1 MDISPPFEVKFI
13 ETARQLHSS
22 GLHTSDNGVLV
33 ARLEG
38 QDVIVIT
45 PAQSEFSSIERN
57 DICRV
62 NGAGEVLHRPPSA
75 ELPAELDFYLKVFQD
90 RPDALV
96 VAHVYPPH
104 ASVFAEKSELF
115 ELSENP
121 DHSRVRELIKVEC
134 RECPSRFT
142 GLCSCRPDIRQSYA
156 GADALLIREDGIIVL
171 AADFDSLFMKV
182 ETIEESAKK
191 SYLSNSF

>member
-22 GLHTSDNGVLV
+22 GLNTSDEGVLV
-33 ARLEG
+33 ARVEG
-38 QDVIVIT
+38 RDLIAIT
-45 PAQSEFSSIERN
+45 PAQSEFQSLERD

-62 NGAGEVLHRPPSA
+62 NGAGEVLHRPASA
-75 ELPAELDFYLKVFQD
+75 EIPAELDFYLKVFQD

-96 VAHVYPPH
+96 VAHLYPPY
-104 ASVFAEKSELF
+104 ASVFAQKSELF

-142 GLCSCRPDIRQSYA
+142 GLCSCRPDIRKSYA
-156 GADALLIREDGIIVL
+156 GADALLIKEDGIIVL
-171 AADFDSLFMKV
+171 AADFDSLYMKV
-182 ETIEESAKK
+182 EAIEDSAKK
-191 SYLSNSF
+191 SHFSNSF